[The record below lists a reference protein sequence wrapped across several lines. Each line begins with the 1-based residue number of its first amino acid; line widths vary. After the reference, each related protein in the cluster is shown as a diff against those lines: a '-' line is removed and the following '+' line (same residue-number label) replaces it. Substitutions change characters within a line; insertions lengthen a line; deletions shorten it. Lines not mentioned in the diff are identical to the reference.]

1 MRWTL
6 LTALA
11 LAAACSSA
19 PRAPARTPAHPTA
32 TSMADDQDDEEDDG
46 GLVCKDERMTGTN
59 VSKMVCRTQA
69 EIDEERNAAMV
80 WEKRPR
86 NGTSSAEP

>member
-6 LTALA
+6 LAALA

-19 PRAPARTPAHPTA
+19 PRAPARTPAHPAT
-32 TSMADDQDDEEDDG
+32 TSMADDQDDDD
-46 GLVCKDERMTGTN
+46 VICQDERMTGTN
-59 VSKMVCRTQA
+59 LSKTVCRTQA
-69 EIDEERNAAMV
+69 EIDEERNAAMD

-86 NGTSSAEP
+86 NGTSGIAP